1 MGCDV
6 CCRRDVRSNRI
17 RGSKPYAARRH
28 SHLYI
33 ISVGKFKIHCCRFA
47 AFRPNM
53 SSVSSAVF
61 ASPAASRLSPARRRI
76 VLTTVGSL
84 GDLHPF
90 LALALELRARGHRVS
105 IATSPSYRATVEAL
119 GLQFDAMRPDLPALA
134 RDREVMRR
142 IMDLRSGG
150 EYLFKALLMPGLRQ
164 SFDDLSQ
171 AARGADLLVTHPF
184 SFAGPLVAQTMNAQ
198 TTKLRWVSTALTP
211 MSFLS
216 AHDPPVPARV
226 PAFGRLRALGPGV
239 NGWLLARGEG
249 MTRAWIEPV
258 YQLRAE
264 LGLPPG
270 RHPLFGGQH
279 SPQLALAL
287 FSPEFGPPQPDWPPQ
302 VRVTGFVFHDRTPE
316 SDEAIEQAATI
327 EREAAGYGEVS
338 VPSDGIKDFSNSSEE
353 PSADIEAFLQAG
365 PPPVVFTLGSSAV
378 RDAGNFYEASVAAA
392 QQLDCRAVLLIG
404 DEDNRPRQ
412 PLPANIA
419 AFGYAPYSQ
428 LFPRARAIVHQGG
441 VGTVAQA
448 MRAGV
453 PMLVVPYSH
462 DQPDNA
468 ARIVRLGV
476 GRTVR
481 RARYTPALAARELQ
495 HLLRDSRYAEKARLL
510 GSRIRAEDGVRAAC
524 DAIEE
529 HLH

>member
-1 MGCDV
+1 
-6 CCRRDVRSNRI
+6 
-17 RGSKPYAARRH
+17 
-28 SHLYI
+28 
-33 ISVGKFKIHCCRFA
+33 
-47 AFRPNM
+47 M
-53 SSVSSAVF
+53 SSVFPTVSASQLS
-61 ASPAASRLSPARRRI
+61 ASRRRI

-90 LALALELRARGHRVS
+90 LALALELRARGHHVS
-105 IATSPSYRATVEAL
+105 VATSPSYRATVEAL
-119 GLQFDAMRPDLPALA
+119 GLQFDAVRPDLPALA
-134 RDREVMRR
+134 RDRAVMRR

-150 EYLFKALLMPGLRQ
+150 EYLFKELLMPGLRQ
-164 SFDDLSQ
+164 SFDDLSA
-171 AARGADLLVTHPF
+171 AARDADLLVTHPF
-184 SFAGPLVAQTMNAQ
+184 SFAGPLVAETLNAQ
-198 TTKLRWVSTALTP
+198 VLNAPTTGLRWVSTALTP

-258 YQLRAE
+258 YQLRAD

-302 VRVTGFVFHDRTPE
+302 ARVTGFVFHDRAPA
-316 SDEAIEQAATI
+316 SDETVEDAIIEQAAKA
-327 EREAAGYGEVS
+327 ERKAAEYETGAS
-338 VPSDGIKDFSNSSEE
+338 TPSGAAKTFNDNSDAESSNSPNTGSEE
-353 PSADIEAFLQAG
+353 LSVDIESFLQAG

-378 RDAGNFYEASVAAA
+378 RDAGNFYEVSVAAA
-392 QQLDCRAVLLIG
+392 QQLGCRAVLLIG

-412 PLPANIA
+412 PLPDGIA

-481 RARYTPALAARELQ
+481 RARYAPALAARELQ

-510 GSRIRAEDGVRAAC
+510 GARIRAEDGVRSAC

-529 HLH
+529 HLD